1 MILTDTR
8 RAFVFLPTE
17 KINKTRIIKNIPW
30 QYTKFIRLFSNDAR
44 KDIYNEFIYNVYVLF
59 KIYSTTVTIFNKKL
73 IIKYVYLNTKSAFEN
88 DL

>member
-30 QYTKFIRLFSNDAR
+30 QYTKFIRLFSNDAFNVL
-44 KDIYNEFIYNVYVLF
+44 KVTVKIFIMNLF
-59 KIYSTTVTIFNKKL
+59 IMYTSYLKYTVQL
-73 IIKYVYLNTKSAFEN
+73 
-88 DL
+88 